1 MITSLL
7 VLGGVG
13 AWWAW
18 GFVSPGPTDR
28 GWVAY
33 QRADWKTAVKLAKQR
48 LQSAPDDHKALR
60 LLGRASVRLGRFAE
74 AREIYARLGTRD
86 LEADDFDL
94 LGHALIRAGQFESA
108 ERAWLSAL
116 DADPDRGETLF
127 HLAQLALART
137 QTVTGARAA
146 QRLARQPGWEARGD
160 LLLGMIRASD
170 HDPVAAAHALRRALS
185 CDPKVR
191 LESLPQFAA
200 QELLARTLLQTRH
213 PNEALEV
220 LKAIPANGPNR
231 EAAWLLS
238 RAHLQAGSP
247 AEAMAA
253 LGLAETYRAEHPT
266 EHEPSHYVGESECAT
281 CHREI
286 YRRTLA
292 SRHARTL
299 LRGPDLSQLSLPD
312 RPVSDPVDPK
322 ASHTLKRIGNQV
334 QFETRVDS
342 KIFRAVVDY
351 ALGAPDRYTSLI
363 GRDEQGRP
371 RTLRLSSYHDA
382 NQAGWDGTKNLSAR
396 PARPEDF
403 LGETFDSAEGTSEC
417 LTCHATTARSVREGS
432 GPEALDKAIG
442 CERCHGPGGLHL
454 AAIASRFPDP
464 AIATPAGTPAAGIN
478 SVCGS
483 CHSQHFL
490 DMPASRT
497 DPKWA
502 RFPGSTLPW
511 SRCYTESG
519 GALNCVTCH
528 DPHRDAET
536 SPAYYEAKCLSCHVT
551 ATMAA
556 NAHTIQADGA
566 FRRPCPISP
575 TRDCLQCHMPKVRYQ
590 QMHIDFTDHYIR
602 SPGTKNQAWR

>member
-1 MITSLL
+1 M
-7 VLGGVG
+7 
-13 AWWAW
+13 
-18 GFVSPGPTDR
+18 
-28 GWVAY
+28 
-33 QRADWKTAVKLAKQR
+33 Q
-48 LQSAPDDHKALR
+48 
-60 LLGRASVRLGRFAE
+60 LLGRASARLGRFAE
-74 AREIYARLGTRD
+74 AREIYARLGTRG
-86 LEADDFDL
+86 LEADDYDL
-94 LGHALIRAGQFESA
+94 LGQALIRAGQFESA
-108 ERAWLSAL
+108 ERAWQSAL

-127 HLAQLALART
+127 HLAQLALARG
-137 QTVTGARAA
+137 QTFTGVRAA

-170 HDPVAAAHALRRALS
+170 HDPVAAALVLRRALWR
-185 CDPKVR
+185 DPQVR
-191 LESLPQFAA
+191 LESLPRFAA

-213 PNEALEV
+213 PNEAREV
-220 LKAIPANGPNR
+220 LQAILADGPNR

-247 AEAMAA
+247 AEAVAA
-253 LGLAETYRAEHPT
+253 LALAETYRAEHPT
-266 EHEPSHYVGESECAT
+266 EHEPSQFVGEAECAT

-299 LRGPDLSQLSLPD
+299 LRGTDLSHLPLPD
-312 RPVSDPVDPK
+312 RPVADPIDPK
-322 ASHTLKRIGNQV
+322 ASHTLKRIGSQV
-334 QFETRVDS
+334 QFETRVGS
-342 KIFRAVVDY
+342 RIFRAVVDY

-371 RTLRLSSYHDA
+371 RTLRLSSYH
-382 NQAGWDGTKNLSAR
+382 NSSQAGWDGTKNLLAR

-403 LGETFDSAEGTSEC
+403 LGETFDSSEGASEC

-478 SVCGS
+478 DVCGS

-490 DMPASRT
+490 DMPTSRT

-511 SRCYTESG
+511 SRCSTESG

-528 DPHRDAET
+528 DPHRDAEA

-551 ATMAA
+551 ASTAA
-556 NAHTIQADGA
+556 NAHASQTEGA

-575 TRDCLQCHMPKVRYQ
+575 TRDCLRCHMPKVRYQ

-602 SPGTKNQAWR
+602 SPETKDQAWR